1 MAAHSQENRI
11 LHLLHAAYP
20 EWTPAPILA
29 RVSLQYCRA
38 IHSLRKKGWQ
48 IANRI
53 EVCDGVKRGYYRL
66 ATPGTF
72 PNKPKPASSA
82 GFKDISRHDTSAP
95 EAGATARPVP
105 RILTIGQVATK
116 IEAAAGTIRFL
127 FITMSHQ
134 KAVRTQ
140 GSA

>member
-11 LHLLHAAYP
+11 LHLLRAAYP

-53 EVCDGVKRGYYRL
+53 EVCNGVKRGYYRL

-72 PNKPKPASSA
+72 PNKANAAPSLSS
-82 GFKDISRHDTSAP
+82 GDISHNDTFIETSAMLFPNAAPLPKWRDP
-95 EAGATARPVP
+95 EEG
-105 RILTIGQVATK
+105 
-116 IEAAAGTIRFL
+116 
-127 FITMSHQ
+127 
-134 KAVRTQ
+134 
-140 GSA
+140 